1 MITYQSVLDFWHA
14 KNITSAAQLSEAL
27 NAHCIS
33 FAYNSGKLENDEI
46 TYHDTREVFE
56 RDEVTAYTG
65 NLRTLFEI
73 RNSKTAYEY
82 MLDVFDK
89 RLALDEAFIKE
100 VQRLLTENTYDK
112 RRWELG
118 ERPGEYKKHDYVTGS
133 AEIGASAD
141 EVSEEM
147 NELLCEMDEI
157 DDKNA
162 LTAAAYFHVKFE
174 NIHPFADGN
183 GRTGRLA
190 MNYFLLSHSHPPI
203 VIHEEDRKAYYAALE
218 AWDNAQELNA
228 MLAFLKAQTIKTWEK
243 QLSKTDTKTSLK
255 DFIDIA

>member
-1 MITYQSVLDFWHA
+1 MITYQSVLDFWLA

-82 MLDVFDK
+82 MLDAFDK
-89 RLALDEAFIKE
+89 KLALDEGFIKE
-100 VQRLLTENTYDK
+100 LQRLLTENTYDK

-118 ERPGEYKKHDYVTGS
+118 ERPGEYKKHDYVTGA

-141 EVSEEM
+141 EVGEEM
-147 NELLCEMDEI
+147 NELLCELDGI

-190 MNYFLLSHSHPPI
+190 MNYYLLSHSHPPI

-228 MLAFLKAQTIKTWEK
+228 MLAFLKEQTIKTWEK
-243 QLSKTDTKTSLK
+243 QLSKTDNKTSLK
-255 DFIDIA
+255 DFIDMV